1 VFVCTVWA
9 NWLLRV
15 PYLSVLIPHPKF
27 QKYLGEFR
35 TFPAPPKYIF
45 LPFKFP
51 RINPT
56 GLQPCSAPISFPY
69 SLRERDHHY
78 HCCCCCWIP
87 CLCLR
92 VLMVRFGCGQPWC
105 MTLYAAPAAPTARL
119 LAAGLLWPALHVQ
132 ALQVGPLKARFFFG
146 PPGGLFIAASSA
158 SRSAR
163 SAFDCWL
170 GYLPVAAPFAAEA
183 LLSTW
188 LSPRVWK
195 SCLLSVKF
203 PFRSSRC

>member
-1 VFVCTVWA
+1 VRASYHTNCNLQQHTS
-9 NWLLRV
+9 NEIH
-15 PYLSVLIPHPKF
+15 IPHEQRRESCSRINEIPCTISSRTHLSPKIK
-27 QKYLGEFR
+27 KYLVKSR

-119 LAAGLLWPALHVQ
+119 LAAGLL
-132 ALQVGPLKARFFFG
+132 
-146 PPGGLFIAASSA
+146 
-158 SRSAR
+158 
-163 SAFDCWL
+163 
-170 GYLPVAAPFAAEA
+170 
-183 LLSTW
+183 
-188 LSPRVWK
+188 
-195 SCLLSVKF
+195 
-203 PFRSSRC
+203 